1 MKKLLITA
9 LLLSPAIVWAQP
21 TIAPPQLGFVQDS
34 GRGLRPAF
42 GVSGS
47 FILGPSVTPANAAG
61 QIVTEA
67 FSGSLGLLKT
77 DSSLTAFNSQGKVLT
92 SIIAAPGPA
101 LFAFSPSGATALA
114 YIASTKALIEWRG
127 SAFAPVSFSCD
138 QIGAD
143 TVLAIA
149 FPSPFEATL
158 MVQRNAGLWEVH
170 VPLGAAGAL
179 SQTALPGVH
188 APLLALPSGDLVYSD
203 AAGIV
208 VRRPD
213 ASEVHITAS
222 LPASF
227 SLQQMNQDWVQL
239 TDLASS
245 ARFAIHATPGREGF
259 YRLPESGQ

>member
-9 LLLSPAIVWAQP
+9 LFLSPASVWAQSG
-21 TIAPPQLGFVQDS
+21 IAPPLLGFVQDGS
-34 GRGLRPAF
+34 RAVRPAF

-47 FILGPSVTPANAAG
+47 FILGPSVTLASAG
-61 QIVTEA
+61 QIVSEA

-77 DSSLTAFNSQGKVLT
+77 DSSLAAFNSQGKVLA
-92 SIIAAPGPA
+92 SIDVPPGPA
-101 LFAFSPSGATALA
+101 LFAFSPSGSTAIS
-114 YIASTKALIEWRG
+114 YIASDKSLIEWRG

-138 QIGAD
+138 VGSD

-149 FPSPFEATL
+149 FPTPFEATL
-158 MVQRNAGLWEVH
+158 IVQRNAGLWEVH

-179 SQTALPGVH
+179 SQNALPGVH

-208 VRRPD
+208 VRRTD
-213 ASEVHITAS
+213 ASEVHLTAS

-239 TDLASS
+239 TDLAGS
-245 ARFAIHATPGREGF
+245 ARFAIHAAPGREGF